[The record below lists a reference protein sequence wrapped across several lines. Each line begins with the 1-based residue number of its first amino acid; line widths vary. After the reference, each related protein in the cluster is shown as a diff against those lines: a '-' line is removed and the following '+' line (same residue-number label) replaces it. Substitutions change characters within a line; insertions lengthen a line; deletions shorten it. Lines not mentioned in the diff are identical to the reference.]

1 MVQTRGTG
9 SSRTGHLRLQA
20 PSRLHTA
27 VLWAPEQSYGRV
39 APAVHPS
46 SLSEAP
52 PQTLTSLR
60 LVIQAASS
68 PRACSA

>member
-27 VLWAPEQSYGRV
+27 VLWAPEQSYGRLG
-39 APAVHPS
+39 PAVQPWGC
-46 SLSEAP
+46 LSEAP
-52 PQTLTSLR
+52 AESPAL
-60 LVIQAASS
+60 AASIGQ
-68 PRACSA
+68 